1 MRFIRMEQ
9 LKPGMRLARPIY
21 SNKGVLLY
29 DRAAVIKDAQSI
41 QNIKSFGL
49 IGLFVLE
56 PAEPVPPMTEQDIE
70 FERFQTVMS
79 FEIKDELETILKTH
93 KTKKIQNI
101 VADIIRSY
109 GNCKGK
115 IDFQQS
121 LRSMEDYIFK
131 HSLNTAILCAL
142 ITHSINCT
150 LAEQQDA
157 VTAAVVHD
165 LGKLNVSPEVL
176 YNQKHT
182 QEEQQLISN
191 AEKDA
196 YSILDDAFMSRPN
209 IRRICVQS
217 EKMLS
222 DERHGQEQT
231 GQKMSLAARILMTAG
246 VFDRD
251 TAVRLDEPPMS
262 EISVI
267 RRMLQKSSVYD
278 EKVVRGIVNSLSMLF
293 PGVSVELNTGEKALV
308 IAETMDPFRPI
319 ILSFSDNSVIN
330 MLDSRAYAD
339 IEIVDIMKTMDNRYV
354 IDTDTLKRFG
364 FPPEKNTQGMF

>member
-1 MRFIRMEQ
+1 MEE

-29 DRAAVIKDAQSI
+29 DRAAVIKDSQSI
-41 QNIKSFGL
+41 QNIRSFGL

-70 FERFQTVMS
+70 FERFQTMMS

-101 VADIIRSY
+101 VTDIIRAY
-109 GNCKGK
+109 GNCKEK

-121 LRSMEDYIFK
+121 LRSMEDYVFK

-142 ITHSINCT
+142 ITHSMNCT

-165 LGKLNVSPEVL
+165 LGKMNVPPEVL
-176 YNQKHT
+176 YKQNHT
-182 QEEQQLISN
+182 QEEQMQISD
-191 AEKDA
+191 AETQA
-196 YSILDDAFMSRPN
+196 YSVLDDAFMSRPN
-209 IRRICVQS
+209 IRRICAQS
-217 EKMLS
+217 EKMLI
-222 DERHGQEQT
+222 DERRGEVQKEL
-231 GQKMSLAARILMTAG
+231 KMSFTARILMTAG

-251 TAVRLDEPPMS
+251 TAVRLEEPPMS

-267 RRMLQKSSVYD
+267 RRMLQKPSFYD
-278 EKVVRGIVNSLSMLF
+278 AGVVGGIVNSLSMLF

-364 FPPEKNTQGMF
+364 FPAEKTVQKMV

>member
-70 FERFQTVMS
+70 FERFQTMMS

-165 LGKLNVSPEVL
+165 LGKLNVSPEIL

-364 FPPEKNTQGMF
+364 FPPEKNTQ